1 MVWQYTNHDRKL
13 CERFKLQLQEPEEGQ
28 IPGCAG
34 TTYGGPVGQTSGSK
48 GWVPIEFQFP
58 PKVLSDNRKGN
69 WEKGELRGAE
79 PIAVFATS
87 GPREISL
94 AWTYVVDSY
103 DNNINSWSIGRITRN
118 VRMLR
123 GYFALVRDPG
133 SARKNLTVKLQMW
146 CIGGEKTIS
155 ARIESINVKY
165 GESLVLPPGGK
176 SFQAFPL
183 RTDITVDLRLWT
195 KTGAFKETED
205 KKFEQNA
212 PGMSPILTPDWY

>member
-1 MVWQYTNHDRKL
+1 MVWQYTKHDRRL
-13 CERFKLQLQEPEEGQ
+13 CDRFKLHLQKPEAGE

-34 TTYGGPVGQTSGSK
+34 VKYGGPVGTSSGGEPGSM

-58 PKVLSDNRKGN
+58 PKVLSDNRKGS

-94 AWTYVVDSY
+94 AWTYVVDSH
-103 DNNINSWSIGRITRN
+103 DNNTSSWTIGRITRN

-146 CIGGEKTIS
+146 CIGGVETIS
-155 ARIESINVKY
+155 ARIENINVKY
-165 GESLVLPPGGK
+165 GE
-176 SFQAFPL
+176 
-183 RTDITVDLRLWT
+183 
-195 KTGAFKETED
+195 
-205 KKFEQNA
+205 
-212 PGMSPILTPDWY
+212 